1 MQKKWVQLLLRR
13 RVYVIVSLLLQI
25 ALMIFMVYSSSQ
37 AYRWIYNALY
47 LVSLAVVLH
56 VISNVKRSPYKLL
69 WSVVVLSFP
78 LFGGL
83 LYLMVR
89 FQGMT
94 MGFKKQLA
102 KAQVAT
108 KSYREADPKVAEA
121 MQRDFPEYAPQC
133 HYLTNTC
140 GFRGYIGEKIQYLSP
155 GEEKF
160 KALISCLEQ
169 AERFIFLEY
178 FIIQEGRMWNTILDV
193 LKRKAAEG
201 LDVRMIYDDMGC
213 FMLLPL
219 DYQKML
225 SEMGIRCEVFNKFRP
240 VLSTLQNHRDHRKI
254 AVIDGKWA
262 FTGGVNLSD
271 EYINDVARFG
281 HWKDASIMVSGE
293 AASSFTLMFLE
304 MWQALTGEADN
315 LESFLAAPTE
325 VKQKDGYVIPYCDS
339 PIDEEY
345 VGEKVYMNLICA
357 ARQYLYI
364 QTPYLIIDDAL
375 VSALILAAKNGVD
388 VKILTPGKP
397 DKWYVHMTTQSYYR
411 ELLSGGVQIYEYTPG
426 FLHSKVM
433 VSDDKAATVGTVNLD
448 CRSLYLHF
456 ECGAWICGSQSVKEI
471 REDFEATLS
480 ACKKISASDCRV
492 GLIKRLVQSL
502 FRLIAPLM

>member
-13 RVYVIVSLLLQI
+13 RVYVIASLLLQI

-37 AYRWIYNALY
+37 TYRWIYNVLY

-89 FQGMT
+89 LQGMT

-108 KSYREADPKVAEA
+108 KPYRGADPAVAEA

-133 HYLTNTC
+133 HYLTKTC
-140 GFRGYIGEKIQYLSP
+140 GFRGYAGEQIQYLSP

-160 KALISCLEQ
+160 DVLLSCLEQ

-193 LKRKAAEG
+193 LKRKATEG
-201 LDVRMIYDDMGC
+201 LDVRVIYDDMGC

-281 HWKDASIMVSGE
+281 HWKDAAIMVSGE
-293 AASSFTLMFLE
+293 AANSFTLMFLE

-315 LESFLAAPTE
+315 LESFLTAPAE
-325 VKQKDGYVIPYCDS
+325 DKSKDGYIIPYCDS

-345 VGEKVYMNLICA
+345 VGEKVYMNLISS

-364 QTPYLIIDDAL
+364 QTPYLIIDDAM

-388 VKILTPGKP
+388 VKILTPGQP
-397 DKWYVHMTTQSYYR
+397 DKWYVHMTTRSFYR
-411 ELLSGGVQIYEYTPG
+411 ELLAGGVQIYEYTPG
-426 FLHSKVM
+426 FLHAKVM
-433 VSDDKAATVGTVNLD
+433 VSDDKTATVGTVNLD

-456 ECGAWICGSQSVKEI
+456 ECGTWICGSQSVKEI
-471 REDFEATLS
+471 REDFEETLS
-480 ACKKISASDCRV
+480 VCKKISVSDCRA
-492 GLIKRLVQSL
+492 GIIKRLVQSL